1 MSFVLQA
8 STDQSAVDLDIP
20 YQFGLVAI
28 TVIQLIGI
36 IGVMSQVSWL
46 VFLVFIPV
54 VAASIWYQ
62 VLSHSNLVV
71 NKD

>member
-1 MSFVLQA
+1 MLQA
-8 STDQSAVDLDIP
+8 STDQSAVDLIIP
-20 YQFGLVAI
+20 YEFGAVAI

-62 VLSHSNLVV
+62 VLSLLI
-71 NKD
+71 